1 MESERSGIPGSG
13 NWPKGSRD
21 AERKGGRSP
30 QLTSTVRGTLG
41 EAPSHT
47 AV

>member
-1 MESERSGIPGSG
+1 MFAEAL
-13 NWPKGSRD
+13 PKALALLGT
-21 AERKGGRSP
+21 GV
-30 QLTSTVRGTLG
+30 VRGTLG